1 MAKFERG
8 LQHAAFENAF
18 CFNCLNY
25 RSVKNKKPLVK
36 VTEKDNETGFGCTL
50 MDMHILYQN
59 ELEQKYLD
67 SLISADFVCPMR
79 LTVSDAKTSLT
90 EYQKRLE
97 LENNQLRQGLTQGKL
112 L

>member
-1 MAKFERG
+1 M
-8 LQHAAFENAF
+8 AFENTY

-25 RSVKNKKPLVK
+25 RSVKNKKSLCNC
-36 VTEKDNETGFGCTL
+36 TDKDNESGFGCTL

-59 ELEQKYLD
+59 ELDQKYLD

-79 LTVSDAKTSLT
+79 LTISDAKISLT

-97 LENNQLRQGLTQGKL
+97 LENNQLKQGLTQGKL